1 MMGMFFSSFGFLSLL
16 GGAFWIWMLYECLKG
31 GQRSQRWIWPLLFL
45 NVIGAAMY
53 FVIEWLPQH
62 PDFLGKLGI
71 FNRRKMRVGGATP
84 KEYRLWQAEADAKN
98 IGNATQ
104 FITLGNLLF
113 DMRETQKAYDAYQ
126 QALEKEPKEPKAL
139 WGAFQCSNE
148 LKDYETA
155 KAYIEMLL
163 QVKPDYGYGE
173 ASLAYSE
180 LLYQMQNYDAA
191 ATHLQTHLKEWSNP
205 SGYLMLADIQAKQS
219 NVEAA
224 RATLETLIIKIKGF
238 VPFQYRKNEHFIRKA
253 ERKLKGLPK
262 A

>member
-1 MMGMFFSSFGFLSLL
+1 
-16 GGAFWIWMLYECLKG
+16 MLYECLKG

-71 FNRRKMRVGGATP
+71 FNRRKMRD
-84 KEYRLWQAEADAKN
+84 RLWQAEADARN

-113 DMRETQKAYDAYQ
+113 DMQETRKAYDAYLR
-126 QALEKEPKEPKAL
+126 ALEKEPKEPKAV
-139 WGAFQCSNE
+139 WGAFQCSKE

-155 KAYIEMLL
+155 KSYIETLL
-163 QVKPDYGYGE
+163 KVKPDYGYGE
-173 ASLAYSE
+173 ASLAYGE
-180 LLYQMQNYDAA
+180 LLYQMKNYDAA
-191 ATHLQTHLKEWSNP
+191 AVHLQGHLKEWSTP
-205 SGYLMLADIQAKQS
+205 SGYLMLADIQEKQS
-219 NVEAA
+219 DVEAA
-224 RATLETLIIKIKGF
+224 RKTLETLIIKVKGF

-253 ERKLKGLPK
+253 ERRLKGLPK
-262 A
+262 ASA

>member
-1 MMGMFFSSFGFLSLL
+1 MLSMFFGSFGFLGLL

-31 GQRSQRWIWPLLFL
+31 GRRSQRWIWPLLFL

-71 FNRRKMRVGGATP
+71 FNQRKMRD
-84 KEYRLWQAEADAKN
+84 RLWQAEADARN

-113 DMRETQKAYDAYQ
+113 DMQETQKAYDAYLR
-126 QALEKEPKEPKAL
+126 ALEKEPKEPKAV
-139 WGAFQCSNE
+139 WGAFQCSKE

-155 KAYIEMLL
+155 KSYIETLL
-163 QVKPDYGYGE
+163 KVKPDYGYGE
-173 ASLAYSE
+173 ASLAYGE
-180 LLYQMQNYDAA
+180 LLYQMKDYDAA
-191 ATHLQTHLKEWSNP
+191 AVHLQGHLKEWSTP
-205 SGYLMLADIQAKQS
+205 SGYLMLADIQEKQS
-219 NVEAA
+219 DVEAA
-224 RATLETLIIKIKGF
+224 RKTLETLIIKVKGF

-253 ERKLKGLPK
+253 ERRLKGLPK
-262 A
+262 ASA